1 MRTIALAA
9 LLLVACSDDAPT
21 LPAEFELVGVAGT
34 LVASTECDPVRIE
47 QIFGVDG
54 GAFAEFTVRMDRN
67 EDFPGQSSAAPW
79 QPDFG
84 ACVDEGDGIRCTM
97 HALNPAP
104 APPTPVASW
113 LITPTPVGAHAVHD
127 LGIGIGAGCTAS
139 VDATIIDPGR

>member
-1 MRTIALAA
+1 MRSLALAA

-34 LVASTECDPVRIE
+34 LVASAGCDPVRIE
-47 QIFGVDG
+47 RIFGVDG

-79 QPDFG
+79 QSEFG
-84 ACVDEGDGIRCTM
+84 PCAADGEGIRCTT
-97 HALNPAP
+97 ALRQE
-104 APPTPVASW
+104 SW
-113 LITPTPVGAHAVHD
+113 LIAPTD
-127 LGIGIGAGCTAS
+127 LGVHVTADRGIGTDCTSS